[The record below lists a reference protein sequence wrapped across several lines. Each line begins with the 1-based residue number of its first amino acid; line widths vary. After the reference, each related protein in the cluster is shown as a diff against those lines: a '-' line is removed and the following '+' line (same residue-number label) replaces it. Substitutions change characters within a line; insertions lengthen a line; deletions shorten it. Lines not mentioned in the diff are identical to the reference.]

1 MGFPKPKHVLY
12 TEPVVFDQGRGLV
25 WGPAYSREISQ
36 SANTI
41 FEALPCA
48 RARSFAT
55 FDFLYMRPSGHL
67 FMCVT
72 FVVPPFGD
80 HPLSLVLERV
90 IVIAMYLIVR
100 VPGIP

>member
-1 MGFPKPKHVLY
+1 
-12 TEPVVFDQGRGLV
+12 
-25 WGPAYSREISQ
+25 
-36 SANTI
+36 
-41 FEALPCA
+41 
-48 RARSFAT
+48 
-55 FDFLYMRPSGHL
+55 
-67 FMCVT
+67 MCVT